1 MFDAKEISQMSKP
14 QLQDT
19 SMDVVMTGQLIKRL
33 ISEAGYSVSQVQHRL
48 GLSCPQPIYRWY
60 KGQNLPSVDHL
71 FILSGMLGLHME
83 DFLLQ
88 KDEGLWIAEKQE
100 NKFLWNRLLAY
111 VKKMIANAG

>member
-1 MFDAKEISQMSKP
+1 MSKP
-14 QLQDT
+14 QPQYT
-19 SMDVVMTGQLIKRL
+19 SMDMILTGQLIKRL
-33 ISEAGYSVSQVQHRL
+33 VSEAGYSVSEVQNRL